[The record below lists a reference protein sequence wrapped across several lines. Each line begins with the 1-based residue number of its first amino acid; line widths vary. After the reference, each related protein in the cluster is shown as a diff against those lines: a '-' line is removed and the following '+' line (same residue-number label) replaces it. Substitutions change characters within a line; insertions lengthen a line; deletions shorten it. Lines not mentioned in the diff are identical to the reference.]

1 MAGDGCNVFMFG
13 WIIFLKKNPRW
24 CHKENMQRH
33 LWRFPMTKS
42 PNIIFITVDEL
53 RFPMNFPKGVSSADE
68 FMQRFMPNTY
78 DYLWNK
84 GVKFYNHQIAACD
97 CTPSRGAF
105 VTGLYSHQTYM
116 LLTRANKTGTDLPAP
131 QPSLNTGFPT
141 YGKLL
146 RQRGYLTPYIG
157 KWHLSDAP
165 LELNA
170 PLDYLDVYGFEG
182 LTTPDP
188 IGMPGEGLGGRPPAV
203 AHGSVI
209 PNDAYIAAQAIA
221 WIEQKA
227 RNVKADGE
235 ETPPFCMSVGF
246 VNPHDKQFFW
256 GGIEWQRYA
265 DMFQQAGQTPMTAW
279 HTTVLEQCFPPELGY
294 GMPDNW
300 ESSAQL
306 AEKPQ
311 LQTYFQSFT
320 NCWVGGISDTPGDQS
335 YHLEPSKLQDR
346 YQAIAPYEYWLKCQD
361 MYTQAIREVD
371 RQIGQFLCNIPEDVA
386 KETVFVF
393 MSDHGEY
400 AGSHGL
406 QGKGAAVY
414 RESVQVPL
422 IVADYTGQFANSI
435 DIPRQQL
442 TSTVD
447 VLPLFLSLAEG
458 GNDWKSDP
466 WLNDLYGN
474 RADLYNILRDPDA
487 PGRKFAVTATDESF
501 PLNGAPVPEHV
512 LGAIGPEGKLGAYS
526 VWKDDTMH
534 IIPESTEFEYYN
546 YTTRGGL
553 LELDSTPDTAAA
565 DAMKELLFSDLVPNE
580 LQKPLP
586 TDLLSAQQEA
596 EKAYWDYIKRS
607 RRELVLPTIFNG

>member
-1 MAGDGCNVFMFG
+1 
-13 WIIFLKKNPRW
+13 
-24 CHKENMQRH
+24 
-33 LWRFPMTKS
+33 MTTR

-53 RFPMNFPKGVSSADE
+53 RFPMNFPNGVANADE
-68 FMQRFMPNTY
+68 FMRRFMPNTFEF
-78 DYLWNK
+78 LWNK

-116 LLTRANKTGTDLPAP
+116 MLTRANKTGTDLPAP
-131 QPSLNTGFPT
+131 QPSLNTAFPT

-146 RQRGYLTPYIG
+146 RQRGYRTPYIG

-165 LELNA
+165 LVLNA
-170 PLDYLDVYGFEG
+170 PLDYLNAYGFEG

-188 IGMPGEGLGGRPPAV
+188 IGMPGEGLGGRPPAI

-221 WIEQKA
+221 WIEQNA
-227 RNVKADGE
+227 RKEQVPGKE
-235 ETPPFCMSVGF
+235 LPPFCLSVGF

-256 GGIEWQRYA
+256 GGIEWQRYSALFDQA
-265 DMFQQAGQTPMTAW
+265 DQKPKPKPMQPW
-279 HTTVLEQCFPPELGY
+279 NTTVLEQCFPPELGY
-294 GMPDNW
+294 GVPDNW
-300 ESSAQL
+300 ETSEEL
-306 AEKPQ
+306 AKKPK

-320 NCWVGGISDTPGDQS
+320 NCWVGGISEDPAEKEFR
-335 YHLEPSKLQDR
+335 LEPSKLQDQ
-346 YQAIAPYEYWLKCQD
+346 YQALAPFHYWAKCQD

-371 RQIGQFLCNIPEDVA
+371 RQIGQFLCNIPEDVV

-422 IVADYTGQFANSI
+422 IVADYSGRFTAAT

-447 VLPLFLSLAEG
+447 ILPLFLSLADD
-458 GNDWKSDP
+458 GNGWKNDP
-466 WLNDLYGN
+466 WLNDLYGH
-474 RADLYNILRDPDA
+474 RADLLAILRDPAA
-487 PGRKFAVTATDESF
+487 PGRQFAVTATDESF
-501 PLNGAPVPEHV
+501 PLNGVPVPEHV
-512 LGAIGPEGKLGAYS
+512 LGAIGPAGKLGAYS
-526 VWKDDTMH
+526 IWKDASQEIVTDSL
-534 IIPESTEFEYYN
+534 EYEYYN
-546 YTTRGGL
+546 YATPRGL
-553 LELDSTPDTAAA
+553 LELDSTPDTAEA
-565 DAMKELLFSDLVPNE
+565 DAMKEVLFKELIPNE

-586 TDLLSAQQEA
+586 PDLRAAQREA
-596 EKAYWDYIKRS
+596 EQAYWAYIDNLQN
-607 RRELVLPTIFNG
+607 RRELPTVFNG